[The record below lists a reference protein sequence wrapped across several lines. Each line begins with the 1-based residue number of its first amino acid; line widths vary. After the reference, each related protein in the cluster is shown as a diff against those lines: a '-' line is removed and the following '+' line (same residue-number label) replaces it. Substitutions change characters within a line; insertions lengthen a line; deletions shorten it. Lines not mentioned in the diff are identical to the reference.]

1 MSDFEERERE
11 RELARERERERERA
25 CVPPAA
31 TVFDPA
37 ALQKAVAGQ
46 VSADAVLLVLGVSTL
61 TPVIQLLM
69 SFVGSSSARHY
80 QAVHEASAANGAGLA
95 AASMAVE
102 RLLAPRAPAAAPA
115 REAVA
120 SAALNGPYYPPYPPL
135 QVT

>member
-1 MSDFEERERE
+1 MSES
-11 RELARERERERERA
+11 ERERERERA

-31 TVFDPA
+31 SVFDPA
-37 ALQKAVAGQ
+37 ALQKAIAGQ

-80 QAVHEASAANGAGLA
+80 QAVHEASTANGAGLA
-95 AASMAVE
+95 AASLAVE
-102 RLLAPRAPAAAPA
+102 RLLAPRAPVAAPVA

>member
-11 RELARERERERERA
+11 RERERA
-25 CVPPAA
+25 AVPPAA
-31 TVFDPA
+31 VFDPG
-37 ALQKAVAGQ
+37 ALQKAIAGQ

-69 SFVGSSSARHY
+69 SFVGASGARHY
-80 QAVHEASAANGAGLA
+80 QAVHEASTANGASLA
-95 AASMAVE
+95 AASLAVE
-102 RLLAPRAPAAAPA
+102 QLLAPRAPVAAPA
-115 REAVA
+115 TREAVA